1 MTVENIPA
9 LPEFYECLSSLSSH
23 FKDFEEAVGKVKEM
37 LSDQTVDT
45 KNGIS
50 LLDLKNQT
58 VLNYLISLLTLMLRK
73 IEGKDIEEVR
83 WNSIVNRT
91 VLERIRPLENKL
103 HYQIEKLM
111 RVTTDKND
119 ALNFKPDVEDLESS
133 EDEQETEVQGVYKA
147 PRIAAAHYYEP
158 EPRGKRAKTE
168 TNAPKL
174 GKSVLEDL
182 RKEMSSAPEEVSYA
196 NSQKQDKG
204 VQDRTE
210 YEEANFMR
218 MSLGK
223 SERKKPRIQ
232 SGLNDILDFDDAEMF
247 RSAEAERSGK
257 RGKRSSFKGK
267 KSKKF
272 RKKR

>member
-1 MTVENIPA
+1 MTVENAPE
-9 LPEFYECLSSLSSH
+9 LPEFYECLSSISKHSKE
-23 FKDFEEAVGKVKEM
+23 FDEAVAKVKEV
-37 LSDQTVDT
+37 LFNDEVDT

-58 VLNYLISLLTLMLRK
+58 VLNYLISLLTLILRK
-73 IEGKDIEEVR
+73 VEGKDIEEVR
-83 WNSIVNRT
+83 WNTIVNRT

-111 RVTTDKND
+111 RVSTDKND

-133 EDEQETEVQGVYKA
+133 EDEQENEEGGLYKA

-158 EPRGKRAKTE
+158 EPRGKRTKTE
-168 TNAPKL
+168 ATTPKL
-174 GKSVLEDL
+174 GKTVLEEL

-196 NSQKQDKG
+196 SSQKQDKE
-204 VQDRTE
+204 VKDRTE

-218 MSLGK
+218 MSLSK

-232 SGLNDILDFDDAEMF
+232 SGLNNILDLDDAEMF

-257 RGKRSSFKGK
+257 RGQKKSFRGK